1 MSFSEVRA
9 YSYGDDPRHIDWNV
23 TARMDQPYVKVFEE
37 EREML
42 VSIVLDSAPSMLFG
56 STEKTKNEIALEI
69 LAVLTYSALHSGDR
83 VSLTIP
89 LNDQILWVPPRKGK
103 ASLPVI
109 LRKAF
114 FPESKRVSGKLTD
127 ALSLI
132 KGRFKHHAVVIIIS
146 DFFDLPDET
155 VVKNLS
161 QTKELIFIR
170 LEDPLE
176 ANLPKAGVL
185 SLQTYDG
192 KTLTVDTTSK
202 EVRRAYEQRRRQW
215 LSQFHELV
223 QAARG
228 DLLELRTDRKY
239 MPALAQ
245 LFAMRKRSA
254 NALKL
259 TA

>member
-23 TARMDQPYVKVFEE
+23 TARMDYPYVKVFEE

-42 VSIVLDSAPSMLFG
+42 VVVVLDSAPSMLFG
-56 STEKTKNEIALEI
+56 STEKTKNDVALEI
-69 LAVLTYSALHSGDR
+69 LAVLSYSALHSGDR

-89 LNDQILWVPPRKGK
+89 LKDDVLWVPPRKGK
-103 ASLPVI
+103 SSLPVI

-114 FPESKRVSGKLTD
+114 FSDNQRASGKLD
-127 ALSLI
+127 SALSVV

-146 DFFDLPDET
+146 DFFDLPDENL
-155 VVKNLS
+155 VKNLA

-170 LEDPLE
+170 IEDPME

-185 SLQTYDG
+185 SLQTFDG
-192 KTLTVDTTSK
+192 KTLTIDTSSA
-202 EVRRAYEQRRRQW
+202 EVRKAYERKRKQW
-215 LSQFHELV
+215 LDQFYQVV
-223 QAARG
+223 QSARA
-228 DLLELRTDRKY
+228 DLLEIRTDTKY
-239 MPALAQ
+239 IPALAR
-245 LFAMRKRSA
+245 LFAMRKRSN

-259 TA
+259 TV